1 MSYSKFDKIYEKLGI
16 LSNNNESSLLKNL
29 TRKPKKEPRNMMPH
43 TMASKMYATEQLDT
57 LYLPTDGKYRY
68 LLVIVDVASR
78 KCDAEPMITRD
89 TRATIKALEKIFKR
103 GIIERPQR
111 LEVDAGSEF
120 KGEFEKHFKKFCK
133 IFRKEV
139 GRHRSQSVVEYKNQ
153 QIGKILNARMTA
165 EEINND
171 NTSRHWVDIIPKV
184 VKLVNEEFSY
194 PVEKTDMKLPIKSDK
209 YSENILPIGTK
220 VRILLD
226 NPIDYVKEK
235 RLHGKFRTGDIR
247 WTKNIG
253 TITRIFLRPN
263 QPVMYQIDNNNNVAY
278 TKYQLQLV
286 PKNELKPSTKGQ
298 VEHYAQEIIS
308 KRKVHGLMYYKVRF
322 EDDDVVEMD
331 GKQIREELPDLLKE
345 FNKKNT

>member
-1 MSYSKFDKIYEKLGI
+1 MSKIDKIYEKLGI
-16 LSNNNESSLLKNL
+16 LSNKNEDSLLKNL
-29 TRKPKKEPRNMMPH
+29 TKKPKKEPRNMMPH
-43 TMASKMYATEQLDT
+43 TMASKMYSTEQIDT
-57 LYLPTDGKYRY
+57 LYLPNDNGYKY
-68 LLVIVDVASR
+68 LLVIVDIASR
-78 KCDAEPMITRD
+78 KCDCEPMKTRD
-89 TRATIKALEKIFKR
+89 AKTAKISLEKIFKR
-103 GIIERPQR
+103 GILKRPKR
-111 LEVDAGSEF
+111 LEVDSGTEF

-133 IFRKEV
+133 IFKKEI
-139 GRHRSQSVVEYKNQ
+139 GRHRQQSVVEYKNQ

-171 NTSRHWVDIIPKV
+171 NTSRHWVDIMPQV
-184 VKLVNEEFSY
+184 VKLVNEEFSH
-194 PVEKTDMKLPIKSDK
+194 PVKENDMALPIRTDE
-209 YSENILPIGTK
+209 YSKNILPIGTK
-220 VRILLD
+220 VRVQLD
-226 NPIDYVKEK
+226 NPIDYVEEK